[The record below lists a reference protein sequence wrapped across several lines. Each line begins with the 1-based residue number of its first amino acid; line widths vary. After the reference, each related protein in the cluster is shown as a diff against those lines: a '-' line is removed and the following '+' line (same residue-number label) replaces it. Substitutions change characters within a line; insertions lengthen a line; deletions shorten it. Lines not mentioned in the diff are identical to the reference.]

1 LAAQPFLKDMAA
13 QSLTLLAQDSMLATF
28 KADEMI
34 LSEGGVAN
42 RFYLIL
48 EGQVRLESS
57 VSSNDA
63 LQLQTL
69 GPGDILGW
77 SWLIAP
83 FYLKFDARALTTV
96 KAIFFY
102 GTRVRA
108 LCEENHEL
116 GYELMKRVSEVV
128 IKRMQAL
135 RRELSEPARGCH
147 R

>member
-1 LAAQPFLKDMAA
+1 MAA
-13 QSLTLLAQDSMLATF
+13 QSLTLLAQDSMFATF
-28 KADEMI
+28 QADEMI
-34 LSEGGVAN
+34 LSEGGIAN

-48 EGQVRLESS
+48 EGEVGLESS
-57 VSSNDA
+57 VSNNTA

-69 GPGDILGW
+69 GPGEILGW

-83 FYLKFDARALTTV
+83 FYVNFDARALTTV

-135 RRELSEPARGCH
+135 RRELSEQARACH

>member
-1 LAAQPFLKDMAA
+1 MAA
-13 QSLTLLAQDSMLATF
+13 QSLTLLAQDSMFATF

-34 LSEGGVAN
+34 LSEGGIAN

-48 EGQVRLESS
+48 EGQVGLESS

-83 FYLKFDARALTTV
+83 FYLKFDARAATPV

-108 LCEENHEL
+108 LCEENHDL
-116 GYELMKRVSEVV
+116 GYELMKRVSAVV

-135 RRELSEPARGCH
+135 RRELSEPARACN